1 MIEEFSV
8 FIRTG
13 AYPSV
18 ASRACGALG
27 VRFAV
32 LDRCA
37 AQIGVACATRLT
49 RAHRAVVQ
57 RRAVRPLAANVG
69 EGAGI
74 DAFVIEAGVG
84 RTAIAV
90 VIAFQMDALR
100 LVEGRRF
107 EE

>member
-1 MIEEFSV
+1 M
-8 FIRTG
+8 
-13 AYPSV
+13 
-18 ASRACGALG
+18 G

-84 RTAIAV
+84 RTAVAV